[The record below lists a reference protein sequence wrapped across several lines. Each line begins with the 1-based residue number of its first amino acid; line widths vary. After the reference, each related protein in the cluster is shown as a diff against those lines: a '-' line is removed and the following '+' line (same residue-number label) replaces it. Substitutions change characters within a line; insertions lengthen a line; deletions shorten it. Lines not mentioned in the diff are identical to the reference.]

1 MRKAKTVKQEVDLL
15 KPVVIPE
22 LSSDDCF
29 GNEYS
34 SRDNDCSVCADDTMC
49 ALVYADKL
57 KKQIKQTEKDSGPFL
72 DQCDFSSID
81 WVKIAQ
87 KAKEY
92 EDADEPMFYEEL
104 VEAISTIAKTKD
116 KVAVENF
123 IKRELPKTTLNF
135 IDGAIYVRR

>member
-34 SRDNDCSVCADDTMC
+34 SRDNDCAVCSDSDFC
-49 ALVYADKL
+49 SLVYADKL

-72 DQCDFSSID
+72 DMTDFSSVD

-92 EDADEPMFYEEL
+92 ADAGEPMTFQEL
-104 VEAISTIAKTKD
+104 TEAIATIARTKD
-116 KVAVENF
+116 QVAVVEF
-123 IKRELPKTTLNF
+123 IRRSLPDTTINMK
-135 IDGAIYVRR
+135 DGYVYTN